1 MPTLQEQLKKIAD
14 EMNQSTTGYVKNAD
28 GSVTTSITIPA
39 DYVTTLEAWAE
50 GAGEDFPT
58 YVKRMAEEG
67 IMAVVM
73 S

>member
-1 MPTLQEQLKKIAD
+1 MPTMQEQLKKIAD
-14 EMNQSTTGYVKNAD
+14 EMKQSTTGYVKNAD
-28 GSVTTSITIPA
+28 GSVTTSVTIPA

-50 GAGEDFPT
+50 GAGESPAE
-58 YVKRMAEEG
+58 YIKRIAEEG